1 MVGAS
6 SDVVR
11 AEISNAAPVSV
22 EPVATKADRE
32 AFIRLPWTIYA
43 DDPAWCPPLLYERR
57 HHLRLVERASPQTM
71 SAGLWLA
78 RQNGKVV
85 GRISAQVNHAY
96 LSVHDDATGHFGMI
110 EAVDSPAVF
119 ATLFATAEDWL
130 RTRGMERCV
139 GPFNFTINEESGLLV
154 DGFDTPPMI
163 MMPHGRPY
171 YAPSVEQSG
180 YRSEKEL
187 LAYRLA
193 NLAGRPAL
201 KQRGVRLRGIDF
213 SHFKRDVTYVLE
225 IFNDAWGN
233 NWGFVPM
240 SADEIAR
247 TARLLRPLLSHYS
260 ASIAEIDGE
269 PAAFALAIPNV
280 NEAIRDLNGRL
291 FPFGAIR
298 LYRRLRWGTIK
309 SARLA
314 LMGVRQL
321 HQRTPLGVALG
332 AAVLDAVLEAHAT
345 HGYREMECSWVL
357 SDNVPARR
365 GIERLGGDVYKTYR
379 IYGKDL

>member
-11 AEISNAAPVSV
+11 AEISNVAPVSV

-57 HHLRLVERASPQTM
+57 HHLRLVEKASPQSM

-78 RQNGKVV
+78 RQNGAVV

-96 LSVHDDATGHFGMI
+96 LRVHDDATGHFGMI

-119 ATLFATAEDWL
+119 AALFATAEDWL

-163 MMPHGRPY
+163 MMSHGRPY
-171 YAPSVEQSG
+171 YAARVERCG
-180 YRSEKEL
+180 YRSEAEL
-187 LAYRLA
+187 LAYRLTD
-193 NLAGRPAL
+193 LASRPAVAP
-201 KQRGVRLRGIDF
+201 REVSLRGIDF
-213 SHFKRDVTYVLE
+213 SQFKRDVANVLE
-225 IFNDAWGN
+225 IFNDAWRD

-240 SADEIAR
+240 SADEIAHA
-247 TARLLRPLLSHYS
+247 ARQMRPLLSRYS

-269 PAAFALAIPNV
+269 PAAFALALPNI

-291 FPFGAIR
+291 FPFGALR
-298 LYRRLRWGTIK
+298 LFRRLHGDKIK
-309 SARLA
+309 SARLP
-314 LMGVRQL
+314 LMGVRRRYQG
-321 HQRTPLGVALG
+321 TPLGIALG
-332 AAVLDAVLEAHAT
+332 AAVFDAVLDAHAN

-357 SDNVPARR
+357 SENVSARR
-365 GIERLGGDVYKTYR
+365 GIERMGGAVYKTYR
-379 IYGKDL
+379 MYGKDL